1 MRLQRYW
8 LAGMFVLFLG
18 LAQNA
23 AAQEAALVVTDVQGG
38 AFIVRNG
45 VRVMAEKGMACQEGD
60 VVETLEDGRV
70 DVSMNGLAGFRL
82 LGSTQGKISNAAPE
96 NMKVTVNEGNVLVN
110 ARKLGDSDAF
120 TLETPTAVAAVRGT
134 QFWGRVVSPEGVPV
148 TTIAVRE
155 GTVEIT
161 PTGLEESILV
171 EVGEALDLAKDLT
184 QAPVKRKAE
193 TAEMFAMEQAAE
205 IAIWTSA

>member
-1 MRLQRYW
+1 MRLQKQW
-8 LAGMFVLFLG
+8 LAGILFLFLG

-45 VRVMAEKGMACQEGD
+45 ERVMAEKGMACEEGD

-82 LGSTQGKISNAAPE
+82 LGSTQGKISSAAASD
-96 NMKVTVNEGNVLVN
+96 MKVLVNEGNVLVN
-110 ARKLGDSDAF
+110 AKKLGEGNAF

-134 QFWGRVVSPEGVPV
+134 QFWGRVVSPEGTPV

-155 GTVEIT
+155 GSLEIT
-161 PTGLEESILV
+161 PAGLSEAVFV
-171 EVGEALDLAKDLT
+171 EAGEALDISKALAP
-184 QAPVKRKAE
+184 APVKRKALD
-193 TAEMFAMEQAAE
+193 AEMFAMEQAAE